1 MKVGLFLG
9 YGPDV
14 VLGKEGL
21 GRYLGN
27 LIRNLQASGNCVAI
41 ACPKW
46 TMESLADLCGEFE
59 LDMNTIEFVIA
70 NRIPV
75 IWKFYSRK
83 NKKKKTQRSLFLK
96 TFKFSIDTIADIL
109 LEITN
114 FFLFFI
120 FILLGAAAVLLLLPL
135 FLLALFIYGIFRLA
149 VCIKK
154 QNKLTVKA
162 IGSHFLKLYESVSEN
177 GVQLYEHLYNT
188 LLEKIQKQLVDK
200 INRNKPGVDV
210 WYSPAIFWPV
220 FNKIDGPKVINVPDL
235 VTEEFATKWGN
246 DKEILYSSKN
256 CEKTIEEGKFYITY
270 SDYIKESLLIKKFD
284 KKKDNIF
291 VIPHSIND
299 LGPYVTIKDTKGSPA
314 GKSGVFTEQYCKNL
328 IESAKFNIRDLN
340 TYIYGYNFD
349 DVNYLFYPSQARPHK
364 NLLNLI
370 KAYEKLLRRKY
381 VRIKLF
387 LTCDFNT
394 LPEVKDYIIRNR
406 LQYDILSFYNIT
418 TKQLAALY
426 HQACLVVNPTLYEGG
441 FPFTFGEG
449 MSVGVPSVMSRI
461 PQVCEFTDLY
471 DLDDILFDPYDVEDI
486 TNTILYGIENRT
498 CILEKEKKLYDWMK
512 KAFENKK
519 TGDLYVQ
526 AFSYAYENN

>member
-14 VLGKEGL
+14 ILGKEGL

-27 LIRNLQASGNCVAI
+27 LIRNLQATDNCVAI

-46 TMESLADLCGEFE
+46 TIESLLDLCEDFE
-59 LDMNTIEFVIA
+59 LDADTIDFIVA

-75 IWKFYSRK
+75 IWKLYSRK
-83 NKKKKTQRSLFLK
+83 SKKKKVRKRFLLK
-96 TFKFSIDTIADIL
+96 GFKLGVDRIADIL

-114 FFLFFI
+114 FFLFTI
-120 FILLGAAAVLLLLPL
+120 LILLGIAAILL
-135 FLLALFIYGIFRLA
+135 FLPFLLIGLFAYGLFVLILSA
-149 VCIKK
+149 KEKNKSKIKIVI
-154 QNKLTVKA
+154 QR
-162 IGSHFLKLYESVSEN
+162 FLKLYESASEN
-177 GVQLYEHLYNT
+177 GIQLYERLYNT
-188 LLEKIQKQLVDK
+188 LLEKIQRQLMFK
-200 INRNKPGVDV
+200 INKGKFAVDV
-210 WYSPAIFWPV
+210 WYSPAAFWPL

-235 VTEEFATKWGN
+235 VTEEFATKWGDN
-246 DKEILYSSKN
+246 KEILYSTKK
-256 CEKTIEEGKFYITY
+256 CEQTIEEGVFFITY
-270 SDYIKESLLIKKFD
+270 SEYIKESLLIKKFA
-284 KKKDNIF
+284 KKKENVF

-299 LGPYVTIKDTKGSPA
+299 LGAYVTIKDAKGTLN
-314 GKSGVFTEQYCKNL
+314 GKSRVFTEQYCKNL

-370 KAYEKLLRRKY
+370 KAYDKLLRRKY